1 MNNYNTKFKYCQLNA
16 RLLVVD
22 KAYQREIQQD
32 RVKRIV
38 ANFNPAL
45 VNPIKVSHRDGRY
58 YVFDGQHTLASLRM
72 QNHSPSLMVDCK
84 VYEGLSQ
91 EDEARLFAEQNGI
104 SRAVESIAK
113 FKALYAAGDVDV
125 VEMVRLV
132 ERSGFYM
139 DFSKSKKINRITAVA
154 KTYKVFKAVS
164 SSDFIEILS
173 LIKESWEGI
182 PESLNTEIIGGMY
195 LFYKTYKGEYKR
207 KTLVT
212 QLSKVSPAIIIREGK
227 AFSNGGDARFARQIL
242 NIYNKNLRT
251 NRLDDKI

>member
-104 SRAVESIAK
+104 SRAV
-113 FKALYAAGDVDV
+113 
-125 VEMVRLV
+125 
-132 ERSGFYM
+132 
-139 DFSKSKKINRITAVA
+139 
-154 KTYKVFKAVS
+154 
-164 SSDFIEILS
+164 
-173 LIKESWEGI
+173 
-182 PESLNTEIIGGMY
+182 
-195 LFYKTYKGEYKR
+195 
-207 KTLVT
+207 
-212 QLSKVSPAIIIREGK
+212 
-227 AFSNGGDARFARQIL
+227 
-242 NIYNKNLRT
+242 
-251 NRLDDKI
+251 

>member
-1 MNNYNTKFKYCQLNA
+1 
-16 RLLVVD
+16 
-22 KAYQREIQQD
+22 
-32 RVKRIV
+32 
-38 ANFNPAL
+38 
-45 VNPIKVSHRDGRY
+45 
-58 YVFDGQHTLASLRM
+58 
-72 QNHSPSLMVDCK
+72 MVDCK
-84 VYEGLSQ
+84 VYEGLTQ

-113 FKALYAAGDVDV
+113 FKALYAAGNVDV

-139 DFSKSKKINRITAVA
+139 DFSKSKTINRITAVA